1 MEYCAC
7 GSMKDIY
14 ALQRRGLNEEQV
26 KDVVSFAVLGLH
38 HIHNLRCLHRVYF

>member
-14 ALQRRGLNEEQV
+14 SLQRQPLGEEQLREV
-26 KDVVSFAVLGLH
+26 IAFAVLGLN
-38 HIHNLRCLHRVYF
+38 HIHNLRCLHRV